1 MRFRAWTR
9 GDDSRLLCATNNS
22 FWKREFCA
30 FQRRDGA
37 QTAQNV
43 ASTSMCIVYRLSHG
57 SFINSVPLWIN
68 RNGCSAGANTPLAN
82 IFTSGLAATRQ
93 RKWKCYYTMFSKRI
107 RMKLLAFCPNG

>member
-22 FWKREFCA
+22 FWKREFYA

-68 RNGCSAGANTPLAN
+68 RNGCSTGANTPLAN
-82 IFTSGLAATRQ
+82 IFTSGSHSPKKMEMLL
-93 RKWKCYYTMFSKRI
+93 YYVFQAHSYEAPCI
-107 RMKLLAFCPNG
+107 LS